1 MEEKR
6 RLIVGLGN
14 PGMRYTDTRHNFGFM
29 VLKACADKIGV
40 TFKTES
46 KFSGSLAKA
55 KLGDLDLFLLL
66 PTTYMNLSGEAVKK
80 ALSFFKILPQNM
92 LVVCDDADIPFET
105 LRLRAEGGSGGH
117 NGLKS
122 ITEKLT
128 SSSYPRLR
136 MGIGKPTSGELE
148 SHVLERFS
156 KEEEVQLPNICGRAI
171 EIVTCWATEGMVKAQ
186 EKLVA
191 LS

>member
-14 PGMRYTDTRHNFGFM
+14 PGVRYTDTRHNFGFI
-29 VLKACADKIGV
+29 VLKALADKMGAS
-40 TFKTES
+40 FKTES

-55 KLGDLDLFLLL
+55 KIGDLDLFLLL
-66 PTTYMNLSGEAVKK
+66 PTTYMNLSGQAVQK
-80 ALSFFKILPQNM
+80 AKSFFKVSLENT
-92 LVVCDDADIPFET
+92 LVVCDDADIPFGT
-105 LRLRAEGGSGGH
+105 LRLREEGGSGGH

-122 ITEKLT
+122 VAECLT

-136 MGIGKPTSGELE
+136 MGIGKPTLGSLE
-148 SHVLERFS
+148 SFVLERFS
-156 KEEEVQLPNICGRAI
+156 EEEASQLPDICKRAI
-171 EIVTCWATEGMVKAQ
+171 EIVTCWETEGIVKAQ
-186 EKLVA
+186 QRLAA